1 MQKIETLDLLY
12 GQITWE
18 QVYLAMVL
26 WALQLMGDKYTILR
40 RQIKMNLPSATKEI
54 LKEPKETLDKVME
67 MISKWETPMLS
78 CQTTKEMKGQTYE
91 AKQVALDIMCE
102 MLGLPLQSIQGADN
116 TCPYCE
122 SPHHT
127 REQCMERQ
135 SDEDLKDNAKLFIPS
150 LKKIYKAQEEIL
162 QEGMRKGLKPHQETL
177 MKSIL
182 YTLKDMKIGG
192 NTIKELMDTEEYH
205 QGENNEYNADA
216 YLQHKGR
223 PTRHTSTKDQEC
235 DKDDDPYCQGL
246 EESTYDSDQE
256 CQEHD
261 DYQDRSYQTNDR
273 PTTMIKIAR

>member
-1 MQKIETLDLLY
+1 MRKTL
-12 GQITWE
+12 QW
-18 QVYLAMVL
+18 
-26 WALQLMGDKYTILR
+26 LQQELRSDPLHACAHILES
-40 RQIKMNLPSATKEI
+40 KKE
-54 LKEPKETLDKVME
+54 
-67 MISKWETPMLS
+67 
-78 CQTTKEMKGQTYE
+78 
-91 AKQVALDIMCE
+91 
-102 MLGLPLQSIQGADN
+102 
-116 TCPYCE
+116 
-122 SPHHT
+122 
-127 REQCMERQ
+127 
-135 SDEDLKDNAKLFIPS
+135 
-150 LKKIYKAQEEIL
+150 
-162 QEGMRKGLKPHQETL
+162 RKGLKPHQETL

-223 PTRHTSTKDQEC
+223 PTRHTSTKDQGC

>member
-1 MQKIETLDLLY
+1 
-12 GQITWE
+12 
-18 QVYLAMVL
+18 
-26 WALQLMGDKYTILR
+26 
-40 RQIKMNLPSATKEI
+40 
-54 LKEPKETLDKVME
+54 
-67 MISKWETPMLS
+67 
-78 CQTTKEMKGQTYE
+78 MKGQTYE
-91 AKQVALDIMCE
+91 AKQVALDIMCK
-102 MLGLPLQSIQGADN
+102 MLALPLQSIQGADN

-235 DKDDDPYCQGL
+235 DEDDDPYCQGL

-261 DYQDRSYQTNDR
+261 DQYGNQDIPQDDEDDQGYQDHDDR
-273 PTTMIKIAR
+273 QGSD